1 MTDVL
6 IKCLRNT
13 LKQFRREYAKY
24 STIMNDEIVL
34 NMIFKY
40 VGIDMVVGKPSQLI
54 IIIPALILDLHF
66 QQKLYR

>member
-24 STIMNDEIVL
+24 STIMNDEIIL
-34 NMIFKY
+34 NMIFKF
-40 VGIDMVVGKPSQLI
+40 VSIDMVVGKPSQL
-54 IIIPALILDLHF
+54 IIPALILDLHF